1 MSWDSVI
8 LAVRKQIPQF
18 NNYLL
23 IDYRKEQ
30 IASAARYMGEIFQ
43 HAIKPLRNNVPIEY
57 LGYHVA
63 SPEETIYNM
72 LNANAHVKNTINIQ
86 NTEAVLVNYE
96 FKYLD
101 TSFTIP
107 IYIPYLM
114 NNMLV
119 TGNINYMLQHLI
131 VQREVVRINSGRGI
145 MTKVM
150 QIPIRFFRN
159 EPMVYTDTNGREY
172 SDSLITTKI
181 YLKRSEKTKKDKI
194 PTVVLYLLANFGFS
208 EAMRRMNAEDYI
220 LGFVDHVPEQDDV
233 HVYFQLTP
241 HIFLKCSKDA
251 TETQDYRRIILS
263 IIYIWQNYQSET
275 NFKYAYEQSQY
286 KMILGSCIQSEQKT
300 ALLESHGQSH
310 LESMQDYLDDVTK
323 DKLYRELGYEFN
335 DIYDLL
341 VYLFF
346 NIDSFLTNYRPN
358 DLFDKRLR
366 GIDALFDEVTK
377 TIFKKYVYRIKKN
390 TKKRDSKISNALRI
404 PSNIVMN
411 NIYTVE
417 GASCK
422 TTFNNDNALFSVLIK
437 KLRPD
442 QSKEQGSKGK
452 TKGSGVKVSKSSKSN
467 ANLKDSEEHNLHPSF
482 AAVESIL
489 ALPSGNPCVGGDIN
503 PFLVINDKGM
513 PQKNLMP
520 WYEEIEDFVD
530 EI

>member
-8 LAVRKQIPQF
+8 LAVRKQLPQF

-72 LNANAHVKNTINIQ
+72 LNSNAHVKNTINIQ

-96 FKYLD
+96 FRYLD
-101 TSFTIP
+101 TAFTIP

-181 YLKRSEKTKKDKI
+181 YLKRSEKTKKDRI

-241 HIFLKCSKDA
+241 HIS
-251 TETQDYRRIILS
+251 
-263 IIYIWQNYQSET
+263 
-275 NFKYAYEQSQY
+275 
-286 KMILGSCIQSEQKT
+286 
-300 ALLESHGQSH
+300 
-310 LESMQDYLDDVTK
+310 
-323 DKLYRELGYEFN
+323 
-335 DIYDLL
+335 
-341 VYLFF
+341 
-346 NIDSFLTNYRPN
+346 
-358 DLFDKRLR
+358 
-366 GIDALFDEVTK
+366 
-377 TIFKKYVYRIKKN
+377 
-390 TKKRDSKISNALRI
+390 
-404 PSNIVMN
+404 
-411 NIYTVE
+411 
-417 GASCK
+417 
-422 TTFNNDNALFSVLIK
+422 
-437 KLRPD
+437 
-442 QSKEQGSKGK
+442 
-452 TKGSGVKVSKSSKSN
+452 
-467 ANLKDSEEHNLHPSF
+467 
-482 AAVESIL
+482 
-489 ALPSGNPCVGGDIN
+489 
-503 PFLVINDKGM
+503 
-513 PQKNLMP
+513 
-520 WYEEIEDFVD
+520 
-530 EI
+530 